1 MYRLSFQC
9 YYFHLANEFINYT
22 VEVIKEKVAGIAAG
36 KYFMFIISDESQIR
50 KTIETIAIR
59 ENLDIV
65 VIHTGTKDVQNNCN
79 IVKKAKKLVSAVK
92 KVDKDNSIKIAFS
105 SIINREDEDFK
116 DKITDV
122 NNKLKN
128 YCNSAGMDFIDNSN
142 IDGSCLNRGKLH
154 LNRKGTAALA
164 KIFCRF
170 LRSLPVD

>member
-22 VEVIKEKVAGIAAG
+22 VEVIKEKVAGIVAG

-79 IVKKAKKLVSAVK
+79 IVRKAKKLVSAVK
-92 KVDKDNSIKIAFS
+92 EVDKDNSIKIA
-105 SIINREDEDFK
+105 INR
-116 DKITDV
+116 
-122 NNKLKN
+122 NNK
-128 YCNSAGMDFIDNSN
+128 
-142 IDGSCLNRGKLH
+142 
-154 LNRKGTAALA
+154 
-164 KIFCRF
+164 
-170 LRSLPVD
+170 P